1 MYTNSDIEIIV
12 KNCINLV
19 ELYAVTASLSFLIE
33 KGLLVKSSFI
43 AQITLMRFIEL
54 ENLEIN

>member
-19 ELYAVTASLSFLIE
+19 ELYVVTASLSFLID
-33 KGLLVKSSFI
+33 KGYLVKSSFI